1 MNIFENWKTVP
12 NLLCFIRILL
22 VPAFIVFY
30 LKGYPL
36 LSVAILIVSGLT
48 DCFDGKIARKF
59 NQISAL
65 GKILDPIADK
75 CTQIAVALVLLY
87 KFNTS
92 SSHTMKMFSYVFILF
107 LLKEVLMLAF
117 GSYMLKIGLKP
128 AAAEIFGKVAT
139 FVFYVVMVLIIGF
152 GPEIGAFSTY
162 DLRMAMPEWM
172 AFILVIISLILTFVA
187 LGSYIPNVWKQLKE
201 RKKEIGDNK

>member
-36 LSVAILIVSGLT
+36 LSVAVLIVSGLT

-107 LLKEVLMLAF
+107 LFKEILMLAF

-128 AAAEIFGKVAT
+128 VAAEIFGKVAT

-172 AFILVIISLILTFVA
+172 AFILVIISLILTFAA
-187 LGSYIPNVWKQLKE
+187 LGSYIPNVWHQLKE

>member
-36 LSVAILIVSGLT
+36 LSVAVLIVSGLT

-107 LLKEVLMLAF
+107 LFKEILMLAF

-128 AAAEIFGKVAT
+128 VAAEIFGKVAT

-162 DLRMAMPEWM
+162 NLRMAMPECM
-172 AFILVIISLILTFVA
+172 AFILVIISLILTFAA
-187 LGSYIPNVWKQLKE
+187 LGSYIPNVWHQLKE